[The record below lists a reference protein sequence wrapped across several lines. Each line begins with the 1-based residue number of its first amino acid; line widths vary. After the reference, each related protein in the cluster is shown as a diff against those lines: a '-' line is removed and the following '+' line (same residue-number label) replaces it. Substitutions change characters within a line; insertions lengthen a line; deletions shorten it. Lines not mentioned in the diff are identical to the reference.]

1 MDWFDLNLNGS
12 ELDKQIE
19 NHPLSVFTK
28 LYADDK
34 NNRVYK
40 ECLENEIETA
50 INQLSKETNIEM
62 IMFFKNILDKCDM
75 DEKELN
81 QMLESYTSH
90 YSNEGIEEFKMK
102 IYVTRKIINGVYD
115 KMKQENN
122 ND

>member
-34 NNRVYK
+34 NNKVYK

-62 IMFFKNILDKCDM
+62 IEFFKNILEKCDM

-81 QMLESYTSH
+81 QMLES
-90 YSNEGIEEFKMK
+90 F
-102 IYVTRKIINGVYD
+102 
-115 KMKQENN
+115 
-122 ND
+122 